1 MNGCG
6 HFKNPLDYPP
16 ETIILMQDD
25 VAKNPYMFTSLQKNI
40 FFSWRN
46 QKLNFLEFQ
55 NGLKI
60 FAMSGRRSSRKGFMV
75 QCRDNLKRLTVVS
88 VQRTMCKSF
97 NVLAPPPN
105 SPPPPTTTPSASSA
119 TFTTA
124 STPPPSFHRRVK
136 TAMRNQ

>member
-1 MNGCG
+1 
-6 HFKNPLDYPP
+6 
-16 ETIILMQDD
+16 
-25 VAKNPYMFTSLQKNI
+25 
-40 FFSWRN
+40 
-46 QKLNFLEFQ
+46 
-55 NGLKI
+55 
-60 FAMSGRRSSRKGFMV
+60 MSGRRSSRKGFMV